1 MVSDKG
7 KLLRGMGWFA
17 GHVGRRGGHDYVF
30 VTHYVDRAP
39 PRDTRPPGMI
49 ARDISTKIL
58 GQMGL
63 Y

>member
-7 KLLRGMGWFA
+7 KLLRGMGWFV

-30 VTHYVDRAP
+30 VTHYVDRGP
-39 PRDTRPPGMI
+39 PRDTRPPGWI